1 MGYIDGLGGESFP
14 RRGGTLC
21 SVPRLAI
28 NWPVARLVRTRH
40 QLAIPRP
47 FSGLPPMMAADDPL
61 GPRRHIG
68 LFGGIFLR
76 VAFLLEIYR
85 LGDERSGLAAR
96 RARQVRHAGSK
107 EAVAA
112 AAASII
118 SKSCVS
124 HYSIPRD
131 TVLAKPSYSGG
142 TAAPRRFSNLPCGS
156 NPQGCSLW
164 AGSRRASLLAI
175 FIRDA
180 ADLVPFFILT
190 DRSGSFAIRHEM
202 NTNLRGVARWHRPE

>member
-1 MGYIDGLGGESFP
+1 
-14 RRGGTLC
+14 
-21 SVPRLAI
+21 
-28 NWPVARLVRTRH
+28 
-40 QLAIPRP
+40 
-47 FSGLPPMMAADDPL
+47 MAADDPL
-61 GPRRHIG
+61 DPRQHIG

-85 LGDERSGLAAR
+85 LGDERSGLAAL

-112 AAASII
+112 AAAAII
-118 SKSCVS
+118 TKSCVS

-156 NPQGCSLW
+156 NPQGCSSW

-190 DRSGSFAIRHEM
+190 DRSGSFAIRHEI
-202 NTNLRGVARWHRPE
+202 NTNLRGNGEVAWTRIGVF